1 MPAEPAVKSFI
12 GAKPVLSLKE
22 FSMPKSSQTPAAI
35 LQSLMDEYQ
44 LNPFSLAKAVHL
56 SHSAVR
62 LLAIGKSKLS
72 VSTALRL
79 AKFFG
84 QDPAYWLDL
93 QREAD
98 LNEASKDNKLQGIL
112 KAITKAKK
120 PAAPKPE
127 TAKKSLKK
135 QTLSDKRK
143 KAAKAP
149 GAKAAKGSP
158 AKKAVKKSI

>member
-1 MPAEPAVKSFI
+1 
-12 GAKPVLSLKE
+12 
-22 FSMPKSSQTPAAI
+22 MPKSTQTPATV

-44 LNPFSLAKAVHL
+44 LNPFSLSKAVHL

-62 LLAIGKSKLS
+62 LLVIGKSK
-72 VSTALRL
+72 VTVPTALRL

-84 QDPAYWLDL
+84 QTSAFWLDL
-93 QREAD
+93 QREVD
-98 LNEASKDNKLQGIL
+98 LNEASKDNKLQDIL

-127 TAKKSLKK
+127 TAKKPVKK

-143 KAAKAP
+143 KAAKTP
-149 GAKAAKGSP
+149 GTRSAKGSSS
-158 AKKAVKKSI
+158 KRVVKKK